1 MKLKARIRQAWET
14 RNAMR
19 HAALVTAEAN
29 HRERVNHYLE
39 RHGCSPFGAHYAGLA
54 NERANELRSADAA
67 IDEAFLELVESL
79 VETVASR

>member
-39 RHGCSPFGAHYAGLA
+39 RHGCSPFGAHYVAL
-54 NERANELRSADAA
+54 ANELRSADAA